1 MSIRP
6 TSSDII
12 LPKPDLV
19 GFSHSKPETVD
30 CSAVS
35 LFKSRC
41 FKIAGT
47 AVFLA
52 VTVTW
57 ILPKTLTYL
66 FNEHSSIQVGSSII
80 TTHSELT
87 VNPGVFKA
95 LLGTILVGVA
105 YLGLKL
111 KKEIVYE
118 ISTLY
123 TIFGSHPWRTAP
135 NSWWSI
141 INDYIVLGALP
152 LEHQIDKL
160 KKLGITHVIAMIE
173 PFEFEPGIVQPVQ
186 SRQWKKNGIGFKH
199 IETPDFLGVPEAKI
213 DEALK
218 YIEAERRKNP
228 NAKFYIHCK
237 AGRGRSAAIVLCDLM
252 QDHKT
257 DGYTKEQAYAHLKT
271 LRHINLNKNQ
281 MVAVQNYLDS
291 DFFKT

>member
-1 MSIRP
+1 MTNRINHLSGPQTIP
-6 TSSDII
+6 
-12 LPKPDLV
+12 V
-19 GFSHSKPETVD
+19 KPETVD
-30 CSAVS
+30 FSAVS

-41 FKIAGT
+41 FKIAGA

-87 VNPGVFKA
+87 INPGVFKA

-111 KKEIVYE
+111 KKELVYE

-123 TIFGSHPWRTAP
+123 TIFGAHPWW
-135 NSWWSI
+135 NE
-141 INDYIVLGALP
+141 INKNIVLGALP
-152 LEHQIDKL
+152 LEHQIAKL

-186 SRQWKKNGIGFKH
+186 SQQWTDNGIEFKH
-199 IETPDFLGVPEAKI
+199 IETPDFLGVPEKKI

-218 YIEAERRKNP
+218 YIEAERQKNP

-237 AGRGRSAAIVLCDLM
+237 AGRGRSAAVVLCHLM
-252 QDHKT
+252 KT
-257 DGYTKEQAYAHLKT
+257 WKKDQTYDYTKEQAYEYLKT

-281 MVAVQNYLDS
+281 MLAVQNYLDS
-291 DFFKT
+291 EFFKT

>member
-1 MSIRP
+1 MSLDSI
-6 TSSDII
+6 SHD
-12 LPKPDLV
+12 
-19 GFSHSKPETVD
+19 SHSFLPSPNLVTGLSPVNRETVD

-41 FKIAGT
+41 FKLLGT
-47 AVFLA
+47 AAILA
-52 VTVTW
+52 ASVTW
-57 ILPKTLTYL
+57 ILPAALSHMEVPLDPQLIKT
-66 FNEHSSIQVGSSII
+66 
-80 TTHSELT
+80 
-87 VNPGVFKA
+87 

-105 YLGLKL
+105 LIGLKL

-123 TIFGSHPWRTAP
+123 TIYGSHPWKAAP

-152 LEHQIDKL
+152 LKHQIATL
-160 KKLGITHVIAMIE
+160 KQLGITHVIAMIE

-186 SRQWKKNGIGFKH
+186 SQQWRNNGIEFKH
-199 IETPDFLGVPEAKI
+199 IKTPDFLGVPEQKI
-213 DEALK
+213 HVALN
-218 YIEAERRKNP
+218 YIETQRKITP

-237 AGRGRSAAIVLCDLM
+237 AGRGRSAAVVLCHLM
-252 QDHKT
+252 KT
-257 DGYTKEQAYAHLKT
+257 DKTYNSNKEDAYARLKK